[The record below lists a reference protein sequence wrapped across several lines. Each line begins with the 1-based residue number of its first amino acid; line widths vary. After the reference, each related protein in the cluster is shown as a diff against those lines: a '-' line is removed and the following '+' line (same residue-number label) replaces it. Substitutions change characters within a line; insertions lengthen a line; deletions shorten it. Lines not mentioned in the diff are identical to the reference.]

1 MILQAFM
8 DRLPLV
14 AIGGIDAA
22 RAGEAVA
29 AGAAGVAVVS
39 AVMAA
44 ADPRAAARAI
54 RESVDAALAARTEEG
69 R

>member
-1 MILQAFM
+1 M
-8 DRLPLV
+8 DLPVV
-14 AIGGIDAA
+14 AIGGIDRERAA
-22 RAGEAVA
+22 EAVK

-44 ADPRAAARAI
+44 PDPAAAAR
-54 RESVDAALAARTEEG
+54 ELLAAVEAAGPGPR